1 MNEDFKRPG
10 IDDKPDPDK
19 VLTAEDKASIA
30 RLAVLPESAE
40 PEASRTEAA
49 VQSTKLAAEAAAPM
63 AAAASIATVDAAV
76 PDPNSAFLDMR
87 DPMVAADGTR
97 PNKLAITRLTIAFTL
112 SAVLCAIPWMALNS
126 VVVPEILDRLDP
138 AGRETM
144 FAAINAVGAVV
155 ALVSNVLFGALSDT
169 TRTPFGRRTPWIV
182 GGGVLTALFTLLLG
196 ATHAFPAMLFAWCGM
211 QFGYNMMLAP
221 FVAAMADRLPDKV
234 RGRVSRWYGT
244 GIAVGQM
251 LGLIVGAGVLARV
264 GATPLNAPAGPGANA
279 VANPLDPADLAVLGS
294 VFVPS
299 AILFA
304 LIGLVVVLI
313 WPREPSSVEQ
323 ANTRFD
329 MHALLADFRPPHHAP
344 DYYRMLVARTLM
356 MAGYGMIPM
365 YELYILKYYSL
376 ARVIA
381 GPGAFVTSAPALLP
395 VAVVIAVMAVIAFVA
410 SLIAAFVAGPLVD
423 KFGVSRN
430 LVMVCC
436 LLCLI
441 GVILPWILPSGLG
454 MWLFAA
460 IAGFG
465 YGLYNAVD
473 HALSMTVLP
482 DPSDAGRD
490 LAVLNLTNTLSVVVA
505 AVVGAVAVV
514 FGGYSWLFISALI
527 MIAVAVVL
535 FSSLKSAH

>member
-10 IDDKPDPDK
+10 IDDRPDPDE
-19 VLTAEDKASIA
+19 VLTDQDKASIA
-30 RLAVLPESAE
+30 RLAVLPESTA
-40 PEASRTEAA
+40 PEASRADAA

-63 AAAASIATVDAAV
+63 AAAASFATVDAAV

-97 PNKLAITRLTIAFTL
+97 PDKLSITRLTIAFTL
-112 SAVLCAIPWMALNS
+112 SAVLCAIPWMALGS
-126 VVVPEILDRLDP
+126 VVLPEMLDRIDP

-144 FAAINAVGAVV
+144 FAAINAVGAIV
-155 ALVSNVLFGALSDT
+155 ALISNVLFGALSDT

-182 GGGVLTALFTLLLG
+182 GGGVLTALFVLLLG
-196 ATHAFPAMLFAWCGM
+196 VTSAFPAMLFAWCGM

-221 FVAAMADRLPDKV
+221 FVAAMADRVPDKV
-234 RGRVSRWYGT
+234 RGRVARCYGT

-251 LGLIVGAGVLARV
+251 LGLLVGAVILANSGR
-264 GATPLNAPAGPGANA
+264 GMDPSLITNPAGPAGPVNLA
-279 VANPLDPADLAVLGS
+279 ADLSPLRIG
-294 VFVPS
+294 FVPA

-304 LIGLVVVLI
+304 LIGLAVVLI

-329 MHALLADFRPPHHAP
+329 VHALLADFRPPRHAP

-376 ARVIA
+376 ASVIA

-395 VAVVIAVMAVIAFVA
+395 VAVVIAVMAVISLAA

-423 KFGVSRN
+423 RFGVSRN

-441 GVILPWILPSGLG
+441 GVVFPWILPSGLG

-482 DPSDAGRD
+482 DPSDAGRE
-490 LAVLNLTNTLSVVVA
+490 LAVLNLTNTLSVVVS
-505 AVVGAVAVV
+505 AVVGAGAVV
-514 FGGYSWLFISALI
+514 LGSYSWLFIVALA

-535 FSSLKSAH
+535 LSTMRAVR